1 MGSIFTKDFCPWL
14 RLFSWFSSYGPRFLP
29 EPLPG
34 SFGGWMRRFSSLLT
48 MSGVSSG
55 ASRPMKWLT

>member
-34 SFGGWMRRFSSLLT
+34 SFGG
-48 MSGVSSG
+48 
-55 ASRPMKWLT
+55 